1 MYVSGPLLRKVPMLL
16 FKSNHSKALVLVFFY
31 FFSVDIGLSAID
43 SEEKKVIE
51 NVILAVG
58 SGQWKTAD
66 NLAKKLNEPAV
77 KTFIKW
83 VKLREG
89 IGLIEDYQFFLNKYA
104 HWPGLQILR
113 QKGEAKILKKT
124 EPQKIITYFKIFP
137 PSTGFGS
144 MGLIDAYKKL
154 NNDAAAFEE
163 IKRAWFKLSFKNNE
177 LRIFLKNYSNVIIP
191 FVNARSEFLLW
202 NGMTREANHILP
214 YLSKDDQALAKARI
228 ALRQQNYGVDLLIK
242 NVPPDLKSNS
252 GLAYE
257 RFLWRIKKGRSEG
270 AMEILEKQSISKLT
284 LSIPSK
290 WSRKRR
296 DYARQ
301 AMRDN
306 KPELAYFL
314 ASNHFVSGGSDYADL
329 EWLSGYISLR
339 KLKNPPQAVFHFN
352 NFLNEVKTPISL
364 GRAGYWLGRA
374 YEESN
379 EFRLAKYYFRLG
391 AQNQSSFYG
400 QLSAEKIGV
409 KLESSL
415 VLFKFNKKISI
426 ETFEKND
433 IFRLAIILH
442 ESNADILSKR
452 FFLHFAKSLNVHE
465 HRQLANYLL
474 NIKSEFLALAIAKQ
488 AATEGRIYPNAYYP
502 VHELAKSSWTVR
514 PEILLAIARHE
525 SEFNSRAKSGA
536 GARGFMQIMPGTA
549 KRVAADL
556 NYKYSS
562 KRLNTD
568 WRYNVELGAEYLNYL
583 LHKYEGS
590 FLLSFGAY
598 NAGPSRMDG
607 WIKRYGD
614 PRNKDVDYV
623 DWIEHIPF
631 NETRNYIMRVL
642 EGMLIYRAKLNDNMT
657 VPIEIRLTRGD

>member
-16 FKSNHSKALVLVFFY
+16 FKSNQSKVLALVFLFL
-31 FFSVDIGLSAID
+31 FSVDIGLSASL

-58 SGQWKTAD
+58 SGQWKTAES
-66 NLAKKLNEPAV
+66 LSEKLNEPEV
-77 KTFIKW
+77 KTFINW
-83 VKLREG
+83 AKLREG
-89 IGLIEDYQFFLNKYA
+89 VGSFEDYQFFLNEYA
-104 HWPGLQILR
+104 HWPGLRILR

-124 EPQKIITYFKIFP
+124 EPQKVIAYFKNFP
-137 PSTGFGS
+137 PSTGFGATS
-144 MGLIDAYKKL
+144 LIDAYEKL
-154 NNDAAAFEE
+154 NNNKAAFKE
-163 IKRAWFKLSFKNNE
+163 IKRAWSKLSFEKNE
-177 LRIFLKNYSNVIIP
+177 FSIFITKHGSVTLP
-191 FVNARSEFLLW
+191 FVNERSEFLLW
-202 NGMTREANHILP
+202 NGMTREANRILP

-228 ALRQQNYGVDLLIK
+228 ALRQQNYGVDFFIK
-242 NVPPDLKSNS
+242 KVPPDLKSNS

-257 RFLWRIKKGRSEG
+257 RFLWRVKKGRSEG
-270 AMEILEKQSISKLT
+270 AIENLEKQSISKLT
-284 LSIPSK
+284 LNIPSK

-339 KLKNPPQAVFHFN
+339 KLKNPSQAISHFN

-374 YEESN
+374 HEENN
-379 EFRLAKYYFRLG
+379 ELRLAKYYFRLG

-400 QLSAEKIGV
+400 QLSAEKIGA
-409 KLESSL
+409 KLENSL
-415 VLFKFNKKISI
+415 VSFKTNKAISI
-426 ETFEKND
+426 EEFAKND
-433 IFRLAIILH
+433 IFRLAIILY

-452 FFLHFAKSLNVHE
+452 FFLHFARSLNVHE
-465 HRQLANYLL
+465 HWQLANYLL
-474 NIKSEFLALAIAKQ
+474 KIKSEFLALAIAKQ

-502 VHELAKSSWTVR
+502 VHELAKSSWKVK
-514 PEILLAIARHE
+514 PEILLAIARRE

-556 NYKYSS
+556 NYKYSL

-583 LHKYEGS
+583 MLKYEGS

-642 EGMLIYRAKLNDNMT
+642 EGVLIYRAKLNDNAI
-657 VPIEIRLTRGD
+657 VPVKIRLTRAD